1 MMHSKWLSVWPILI
15 MLAVVLAFA
24 GCATKGYTPKD
35 APSEFP
41 CAVSNNVIM
50 DVTGE
55 AQLEDF
61 TCFYKKWEGAE
72 TLHFKVVVKNLA
84 SEPKRFKVN
93 IFLDNGKA
101 VGGLIP
107 RKTAKGLVAPGAEAS
122 FTYPVK
128 GVTKQPKEVILKI
141 RTVE

>member
-1 MMHSKWLSVWPILI
+1 MKHSKWLSVWPILI
-15 MLAVVLAFA
+15 TLTVVLAFT

-35 APSEFP
+35 APSEFL
-41 CAVSNNVIM
+41 CAINNNVLM
-50 DVTGE
+50 DV
-55 AQLEDF
+55 ADVSQVRDF
-61 TCFYKKWEGAE
+61 ACFYKKWEGVE
-72 TLHFKVVVKNLA
+72 TLHFKIVVKNLA

-107 RKTAKGLVAPGAEAS
+107 RKTAKGLVAPGAEAA
-122 FTYPVK
+122 FTYPVG

>member
-1 MMHSKWLSVWPILI
+1 MKHSNWLFVRSILI
-15 MLAVVLAFA
+15 TLAVVLAFA
-24 GCATKGYTPKD
+24 GCATKGHTPKD
-35 APSEFP
+35 APSEFL
-41 CAVSNNVIM
+41 CAINNNVLM
-50 DVTGE
+50 DVADV
-55 AQLEDF
+55 AQVRDF
-61 TCFYKKWEGAE
+61 ACSFKKWEGAE

-84 SEPKRFKVN
+84 AEPKRFKVN

-107 RKTAKGLVAPGAEAS
+107 RKTNKGLIAPGAEAA

-128 GVTKQPKEVILKI
+128 GVTKQPKEVLLKI